1 MVSKDDQ
8 RERAISRL
16 SAYLLATG
24 LSQTSL
30 RQLAAAAGVSDRMI
44 LYYFT
49 DKADIIQSVLARIA
63 AEMTAL
69 LDGAVPQD
77 AQLSASALMTR
88 AAQITLG
95 PKMRPYM
102 ALWIEIIAA
111 AAKAE
116 QPYLGVSKL
125 VTAGFLDWIETR
137 LAGAP
142 SPEKRGAAAMVFA
155 MIDGLTILDMC
166 AGPDASA
173 MAVQAM
179 TQGSAV
185 KILVPNPAQSH

>member
-8 RERAISRL
+8 RERSISLL
-16 SAYLLATG
+16 SAHLLATG

-69 LDGAVPQD
+69 LDGAVPKDVQM
-77 AQLSASALMTR
+77 SASALMTH

-111 AAKAE
+111 AAKDE

-125 VTAGFLDWIETR
+125 VTAGFLDWIEAR
-137 LAGAP
+137 LAGP
-142 SPEKRGAAAMVFA
+142 SGSEKRAVAAMVFA

-166 AGPDASA
+166 AGPEISA

-179 TQGSAV
+179 TQEGLI
-185 KILVPNPAQSH
+185 KN